1 MDLFPFETPRDMQT
15 EMIGDVEKAIDN
27 EGTATI
33 HAPTGLGKTAAALT
47 PAIEKA
53 IEEGKKVFFLT
64 PRHSQHQI
72 ALETVR
78 NINEKHGK
86 KISSTDLIGKSHLCE
101 AKNVIADEDEPDCP
115 RHDATFD
122 DNHQLT
128 EQAKKRVREVRTQN
142 LSAEEVKK
150 ICHKVCAYQVQMHS
164 LEHSKLIVADYFHI
178 FHPGVR
184 DVVLEKADID
194 LSDAIIIVDEAHNL
208 PSRTRSLYSATLK
221 DSVLKNAVTEAGK
234 HQFHEDQQHLQ
245 QLKRK
250 FKRLVQDKLSSQN
263 PETRVEKKDFTELVD
278 SFHNYEDMIVDL
290 EEAGEEI
297 ESRQDK
303 ESKVLKVAEFMDDW
317 NGKDEGF
324 SRILRRTNYGEVMLK
339 YSCLNPEATTRT
351 PIKKSHAT
359 VLMSGTLTPT
369 DMYNDLLG
377 IEEENNVTREFKSPF
392 PSENKTE
399 LVIPTLT
406 TKYSERDESM
416 TQKYAWYLSQSL
428 EQIPG
433 NAAVFFP
440 SYKYMEEVK
449 DQLKMHTER
458 RIFVEK
464 PQMDKEEKQKTLDRF
479 KDRKD
484 EGDAVLLGVTAGSF
498 GEGIDFPGEIL
509 KAVFIVGLPL
519 QRPDLETKDL
529 INFLDEK
536 YGKGWEYG
544 YTYPAINRA
553 IQAAGRC
560 IRSKT
565 DEGAIIFMD
574 KRYNWSNY
582 RKTLPKDINMKE
594 TRAPWKELEEFFSS
608 RK

>member
-1 MDLFPFETPRDMQT
+1 MDLFPFEQPREMQT
-15 EMIGDVEKAIDN
+15 EMIEMVEEAIDG
-27 EGTATI
+27 EGSATI

-47 PAIEKA
+47 PAIEKS
-53 IEEGKKVFFLT
+53 IEEDKKVFFLT

-78 NINEKHGK
+78 KIKEKHGK
-86 KISSTDLIGKSHLCE
+86 NISSTDLIGKSHLCE
-101 AKNVIADEDEPDCP
+101 AQNVIADDDEPDCP

-128 EQAKKRVREVRTQN
+128 ERAMNKVREVRN
-142 LSAEEVKK
+142 KNMSAHEVKK
-150 ICHKVCAYQVQMHS
+150 ACHKVCPYQVQMHS
-164 LEHSKLIVADYFHI
+164 LEYSKLIIADYFHI

-184 DVVLEKADID
+184 DVVLEKADIS

-221 DSVLKNAVTEAGK
+221 DSLVKNAVSEAGK
-234 HQFHEDQQHLQ
+234 HQFHDEQQHLQ
-245 QLKRK
+245 QMKRK
-250 FKRLVQDKLSSQN
+250 FQRLVQDKLSSQN
-263 PETRVEKKDFTELVD
+263 AEQRVEKKDFTELVD
-278 SFHNYEDMIVDL
+278 SFRDYEDFIVDL
-290 EEAGEEI
+290 EKAGEEI
-297 ESRQDK
+297 ESRQEK
-303 ESKVLKVAEFMDDW
+303 ESKVLKIAEFMDNW

-324 SRILRRTNYGEVMLK
+324 SRILKRTNYGEVHLK

-351 PIKKSHAT
+351 PIKKSHST
-359 VLMSGTLTPT
+359 ILMSGTLTPT

-377 IEEENNVTREFKSPF
+377 IDEEDNTTKEFKSPF

-399 LVIPTLT
+399 IVIPTLT

-428 EQIPG
+428 EEIPG
-433 NAAVFFP
+433 NAAAFFP
-440 SYKYMEEVK
+440 SYSYMEDVK
-449 DQLKMHTER
+449 DQLKMHTDR

-464 PQMDKEEKQKTLDRF
+464 PQMDKEEKQQTLDRF
-479 KDRKD
+479 KNRK
-484 EGDAVLLGVTAGSF
+484 EKGDGILLGVTAGSF

-560 IRSKT
+560 IRSKS
-565 DEGAIIFMD
+565 DKGAIVFMD

-582 RKTLPKDINMKE
+582 RKTLPKDIKMKE
-594 TRAPWKELEEFFSS
+594 TRAPWKKLGEFF
-608 RK
+608 

>member
-1 MDLFPFETPRDMQT
+1 MDLFPFDTPRDMQT
-15 EMIGDVEKAIDN
+15 EMIEVVEEAIEN
-27 EGTATI
+27 EGSATI

-53 IEEGKKVFFLT
+53 IEEEKKVFFLT

-86 KISSTDLIGKSHLCE
+86 KITSTDLIGKSHLCE
-101 AKNVIADEDEPDCP
+101 AQNVMKDEDEPDCP

-128 EQAKKRVREVRTQN
+128 DQAMKRVREVRSKN

-184 DVVLEKADID
+184 DVVLEKSDID

-221 DSVLKNAVTEAGK
+221 DSLVKNAVSEAGK
-234 HQFHEDQQHLQ
+234 HQFHDEQQHLQ

-250 FKRLVQDKLSSQN
+250 FQRLVQDKLSSQN
-263 PETRVEKKDFTELVD
+263 PEQRVEKSDFTDIVD
-278 SFHNYEDMIVDL
+278 SFRDYEDFIVDL
-290 EEAGEEI
+290 EKAGEEI

-303 ESKVLKVAEFMDDW
+303 RSKVLQIAEFMDSW

-324 SRILRRTNYGEVMLK
+324 SRILQRTNYGEVHLK

-351 PIKKSHAT
+351 PIKKSYST

-377 IEEENNVTREFKSPF
+377 IDEEKNVTKEFKSPF

-416 TQKYAWYLSQSL
+416 TQKYAWYLSKSL
-428 EQIPG
+428 EEIPG
-433 NAAVFFP
+433 NAAAFFP
-440 SYKYMEEVK
+440 SYSYMEDVK
-449 DQLKMHTER
+449 DQLKMHTDR

-509 KAVFIVGLPL
+509 KAVFIIGLPL

-553 IQAAGRC
+553 VQAAGRC

-582 RKTLPKDINMKE
+582 RKTLPKDINLKE
-594 TRAPWKELEEFFSS
+594 TRAPWKELGEFFN
-608 RK
+608 